1 MTLAISLWLVLA
13 QPGLTYQS
21 YAPPL
26 PGVRVYDDRQSL
38 VARIMAL
45 DAQLRTP
52 TTDWAAPLIGI
63 GLGLSAVT
71 FGLTAYGV
79 ATNAGPVATIFMVLG
94 TMLGIVTGIASI
106 TAGFVGHAE
115 ASRRADTE
123 ARRERLMREFELK
136 SRDGP

>member
-1 MTLAISLWLVLA
+1 MTVAVSLWLVLSQA
-13 QPGLTYQS
+13 PYQ
-21 YAPPL
+21 YPPPL
-26 PGVRVYDDRQSL
+26 PGFVAYDNRQSM

-52 TTDWAAPLIGI
+52 APDWAAPVVGI
-63 GLGLSAVT
+63 GLGISAVT
-71 FGLTAYGV
+71 FGLTAYGL

-94 TMLGIVTGIASI
+94 TMLGIVTGIAGI

-115 ASRRADTE
+115 ALRRADTE
-123 ARRERLMREFELK
+123 ARRERLMRELELK